1 MDMPTALLKDPTATE
16 LLIQDH
22 ELIKSLFR
30 QAEDAGSDER
40 RKKIGDRCLRE
51 IEVHSLLEKKIFYPS
66 VRRDLGEERLVAQ
79 ALVEHEAAER
89 LVNELKGLAAG
100 ERYNARLRA
109 LREIVEPHIEEEA
122 AGMLPRVENSDMDVE
137 ALGQQMLELKRR
149 IDPRMFKEKRLRGA
163 AMIAGGVA
171 LAGGIAWLIARA
183 LARRGGGPAL
193 RSKNPILRGWKR
205 ATSSSSRR

>member
-1 MDMPTALLKDPTATE
+1 MDMPTVLLKNPTATE

-40 RKKIGDRCLRE
+40 RKKIGDRCIRE
-51 IEVHSLLEKKIFYPS
+51 IEIHSLLEKKIFYPS

-89 LVNELKGLAAG
+89 LVNELKGLAPG
-100 ERYNARLRA
+100 ERYNTRLRA

-122 AGMLPRVENSDMDVE
+122 AGMLPRVENSDMDIE

-149 IDPRMFKEKRLRGA
+149 IDPRLFEERQIRGA
-163 AMIAGGVA
+163 AMLVGGVA
-171 LAGGIAWLIARA
+171 LAGGVAWMIARA
-183 LARRGGGPAL
+183 LARGARPA
-193 RSKNPILRGWKR
+193 RAAKNPILRGWKR
-205 ATSSSSRR
+205 ATSSFSRR